1 MVVRNHLKNLRHDHR
16 MNQSEFAEFLGV
28 NRQLYNRWENQATQ
42 PSLEW
47 ALRIAEKLGLYVEDV
62 VFLLKEE

>member
-1 MVVRNHLKNLRHDHR
+1 